1 MIRGIVYWF
10 CGSLLTFFF
19 FIFLIIVTPFLRNRR
34 DFYRNVIRIWA
45 KILLRVF
52 CSVKTE
58 TRGMENLLEN
68 APCVIVSNHRS
79 FMDIIVGL
87 AVVPVQFRW
96 FAKRSLFRIPVIG
109 TAMRMAGYVS
119 VERGKS
125 RSASKSLL
133 EAERALAQG
142 DSLWVFPEG
151 TRTRGKELGPFKRG
165 AFHIAMDT
173 GRPLVPVSL
182 AHTDKIFVKPFVIK
196 PRLIRV
202 VVDRPLYHGMEGDG
216 RKTARE
222 SMHAITDS
230 VRRVIQRN
238 YDASISPAR

>member
-1 MIRGIVYWF
+1 
-10 CGSLLTFFF
+10 
-19 FIFLIIVTPFLRNRR
+19 
-34 DFYRNVIRIWA
+34 
-45 KILLRVF
+45 
-52 CSVKTE
+52 
-58 TRGMENLLEN
+58 
-68 APCVIVSNHRS
+68 
-79 FMDIIVGL
+79 MDIIVGL

-151 TRTRGKELGPFKRG
+151 TRTRGEELGPFKRG